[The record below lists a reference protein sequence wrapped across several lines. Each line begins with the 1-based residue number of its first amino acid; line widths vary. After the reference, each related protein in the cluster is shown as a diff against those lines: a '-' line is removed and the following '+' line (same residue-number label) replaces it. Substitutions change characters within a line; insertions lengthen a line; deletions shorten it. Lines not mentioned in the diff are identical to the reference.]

1 MDSIKDLLQK
11 YQTQKT
17 AKYKWQ
23 DEALEAIK
31 YFADG
36 QANKSCIFRC
46 FKIDSHYARIAFL
59 ESKELEKPF
68 SKYFFKVFNSLKYEN
83 PKSLS

>member
-1 MDSIKDLLQK
+1 MESLKDLLQK

-17 AKYKWQ
+17 ATYKWQ

-36 QANKSCIFRC
+36 QSNKSCIFRC
-46 FKIDSHYARIAFL
+46 FKIDQHYARIAYL

-68 SKYFFKVFNSLKYEN
+68 SKYFFKVYNSLKYAN
-83 PKSLS
+83 KKQIY

>member
-11 YQTQKT
+11 YQIQKT

-36 QANKSCIFRC
+36 QDNKSCIFRC
-46 FKIDSHYARIAFL
+46 FKIDPNYSRIAFL
-59 ESKELEKPF
+59 DCKELDKPF
-68 SKYFFKVFNSLKYEN
+68 SKYFFKVFNSLKYAS
-83 PKSLS
+83 K

>member
-36 QANKSCIFRC
+36 QDNKSCIFKC
-46 FKIDSHYARIAFL
+46 FKQDCHLARIAYL
-59 ESKELEKPF
+59 DSKELDKPF
-68 SKYFFKVFNSLKYEN
+68 SKYFFKVFNSLKN
-83 PKSLS
+83 KL